1 MHSMIPFRAAGLMSR
16 MAAFLLLMGSMLV
29 VSTSAWA
36 VEFSLKDIQGKT
48 QSLSNYQGKFV
59 VVNFWATWC
68 PPCREEIPE
77 LIRFHD
83 THQAKDAVVWGVAYE
98 KIDSGKLAKFVDEQ
112 MISYPV
118 MLMSPSQ
125 PSPLG
130 AIRGL
135 PTTVL
140 VAPDGSIART
150 HLGGITHEVL
160 ERYMRE
166 WCQTPAGKE
175 TKICH

>member
-1 MHSMIPFRAAGLMSR
+1 MRAKNSLMAKTSMFLA
-16 MAAFLLLMGSMLV
+16 LLLASVLA
-29 VSTSAWA
+29 SASAWA
-36 VEFSLKDIQGKT
+36 VDFSLKDLQGKSH
-48 QSLSNYQGKFV
+48 SLSDYQGKFV

-83 THQAKDAVVWGVAYE
+83 THQAKDAVVWGVSYE
-98 KIDSGKLAKFVDEQ
+98 KIDSTRLAKFVDEQ

-118 MLMSPSQ
+118 LPMNPGQ
-125 PSPLG
+125 PSPFG

-140 VAPDGSIART
+140 VAPDGSVART
-150 HLGGITHEVL
+150 HLGGITHEMI

-166 WCQTPAGKE
+166 WCKTPAGKE
-175 TKICH
+175 IKVCR